1 MWSGCPWLLA
11 GLSLGT
17 AGKAALQ
24 TSRLGGGALRPPK
37 TARPLQSG
45 SLLWLFPHPPQ
56 AFSGQVQSPRPPLG
70 TPSPILGS
78 CCENFLTPTS
88 SSFLI
93 FKILVRKTKSETK
106 TVCLHSCYPNP
117 LLRMEGQKMWAW
129 GAPGTISQHLIW
141 IQALAQAPHCSS
153 YRPWDAL
160 WALSCSPFPA
170 LQERGDPPTLVSETL
185 GGSTGCL
192 PTLCGALWG
201 SFLALAVASFFSPLI
216 HFQVV

>member
-1 MWSGCPWLLA
+1 
-11 GLSLGT
+11 
-17 AGKAALQ
+17 
-24 TSRLGGGALRPPK
+24 
-37 TARPLQSG
+37 
-45 SLLWLFPHPPQ
+45 
-56 AFSGQVQSPRPPLG
+56 
-70 TPSPILGS
+70 
-78 CCENFLTPTS
+78 
-88 SSFLI
+88 
-93 FKILVRKTKSETK
+93 
-106 TVCLHSCYPNP
+106 
-117 LLRMEGQKMWAW
+117 MWAW